1 MGDLHRRWLVSDEV
15 CVRICR
21 TCDEVVRLCFI
32 PGLAPFECET
42 CVAYRTMEQTIG
54 LTAEEYGRKLA
65 NDIFNEWLAAR
76 AAG

>member
-1 MGDLHRRWLVSDEV
+1 MTPSVPAALTFLGLDPNRRPSKAEV
-15 CVRICR
+15 
-21 TCDEVVRLCFI
+21 TK
-32 PGLAPFECET
+32 
-42 CVAYRTMEQTIG
+42 QTIG